1 MTTRVK
7 YDRVKYVFN
16 RWQDI
21 ETSVRTLSNKTDRV
35 LSELQYYGWLMFE
48 TWFECCSTLSRV
60 AVSGSDLFKI
70 AHMDGEDN
78 DADDALDDD
87 DGNVLLCDGND
98 SWCRNADNFFGN

>member
-1 MTTRVK
+1 
-7 YDRVKYVFN
+7 
-16 RWQDI
+16 
-21 ETSVRTLSNKTDRV
+21 
-35 LSELQYYGWLMFE
+35 MFE

-87 DGNVLLCDGND
+87 DGNVLLCDDSD
-98 SWCRNADNFFGN
+98 SWCRNTDNFFGKQKKC